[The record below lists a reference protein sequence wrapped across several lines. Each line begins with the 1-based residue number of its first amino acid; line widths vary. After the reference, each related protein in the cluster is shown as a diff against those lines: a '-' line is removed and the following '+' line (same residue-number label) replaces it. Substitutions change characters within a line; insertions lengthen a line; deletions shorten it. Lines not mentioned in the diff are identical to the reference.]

1 MAQGNPSWG
10 RGYRDGLDD
19 GKQKGR
25 IEGVVTS
32 AASFALI
39 AGGAWVI
46 RRVRHRGAATDAAR
60 DLGAPEPVMPPHQ
73 DSSSEPIALT
83 LEARSLLQHVGQAA
97 APLAMSDHFVLLNPI
112 PPDFSED
119 HPEHPAWT
127 ERQLALFAASAEIAE
142 QDLVYVVTPAD
153 GEHPDLVDLTPAGL
167 AVLLRLEGEGRGPY
181 AA

>member
-25 IEGVVTS
+25 IEGAVTS

-46 RRVRHRGAATDAAR
+46 RKVRDRGAARVAAR
-60 DLGAPEPVMPPHQ
+60 DLGTPEPVMPSQHA
-73 DSSSEPIALT
+73 SSSEPIALT
-83 LEARSLLQHVGQAA
+83 PEARRLLQHVGQAA
-97 APLAMSDHFVLLNPI
+97 AHLAMSDHFVLLNPS
-112 PPDFSED
+112 PPGLSED

-127 ERQLALFAASAEIAE
+127 ERQLALHAASAEIAK

-167 AVLLRLEGEGRGPY
+167 AVLLRPEGEGRGPY
-181 AA
+181 AT